1 MTTKRAFLFGIDT
14 YDRFTH
20 LTGCVNDATALA
32 PLLAKNEDD
41 SPNFTVISRTSNTS
55 RITRSSLL
63 GDLERLLAP
72 GADIALFYFAGH
84 GQLEQD
90 DLHLVTQDGAPRD
103 TGLAFSKALKLIQDS
118 KVPEVLVILDC
129 CFSGGAG
136 GLPLLGSDVVV
147 LRKGVSILTA
157 SRADQ
162 VAEEAVGGQ
171 GTFSYYLAAALGGGA
186 ADVLGKVTVA
196 GLYSYLS
203 ESFGAFD
210 QRPMFK
216 AHLDRLHSV
225 RQCKPVVQLP
235 DLRRMTEFFPRSDFL
250 FPLDPSFEPTAKPSD
265 THNEAIFGVLQRYR
279 ANKLLEPVGADHMYY
294 AAMESK
300 TCRLTPL
307 GRHYWHQIKQGK
319 I

>member
-1 MTTKRAFLFGIDT
+1 MTRRAFLFGIDT
-14 YDRFTH
+14 YDRFPH
-20 LTGCVNDATALA
+20 LTGCVNDAVSLA
-32 PLLAKNEDD
+32 PLLAKHEDE

-55 RITRSSLL
+55 RITRSSVL

-72 GADIALFYFAGH
+72 GADVALLYFAGH

-103 TGLAFSKALKLIQDS
+103 TGLAFSKALKLIQES
-118 KVPEVLVILDC
+118 EVPEVLVILDC

-136 GLPLLGSDVVV
+136 GVPLLGSDVVV

-162 VAEEAVGGQ
+162 AAEEAVGGQ
-171 GTFSYYLAAALGGGA
+171 GTFSYYLVAALDGGA

-225 RQCKPVVQLP
+225 RQCRPVVPLH
-235 DLRRMTEFFPRSDFL
+235 DLRRMTEFFPRSDYT
-250 FPLDPSFEPTAKPSD
+250 FPLDSSFEPTLEPSNAL
-265 THNEAIFGVLQRYR
+265 NEAIFGVLQKYR
-279 ANKLLEPVGADHMYY
+279 ANKLLEPVGTEHMYY
-294 AAMESK
+294 AAKEDK
-300 TCRLTPL
+300 PCRLTPL

-319 I
+319 V

>member
-1 MTTKRAFLFGIDT
+1 MKRAFVFGIDT

-20 LTGCVNDATALA
+20 LTGCVNDAMALA
-32 PLLAKNEDD
+32 PLLATNEDG
-41 SPNFTVISRTSNTS
+41 SENFKVVSRTSNTS
-55 RITRSSLL
+55 RITRGSLL
-63 GDLERLLAP
+63 GDLESLLTAR
-72 GADIALFYFAGH
+72 ADVALLYFAGH

-90 DLHLVTQDGAPRD
+90 ELHLVTQDGAPRD
-103 TGLAFSKALKLIQDS
+103 TGVAFSKVLKLIQES

-136 GLPLLGSDVVV
+136 GIPLLGSDVVV

-162 VAEEAVGGQ
+162 AAEEVVGGQ
-171 GTFSYYLAAALGGGA
+171 GKFSYYLAAALDGGA

-203 ESFGAFD
+203 ESFGAFE

-216 AHLDRLHSV
+216 AHLDRLHGV
-225 RQCKPVVQLP
+225 RHCKPVVPLP

-250 FPLDPSFEPTAKPSD
+250 FPLNPSFEPTEEPRDA
-265 THNEAIFGVLQRYR
+265 HNEAIFSVLQRYR
-279 ANKLLEPVGADHMYY
+279 ANKLLEPVGTDHMYY
-294 AAMESK
+294 AAKENK
-300 TCRLTPL
+300 PCRLTPL
-307 GRHYWHQIKQGK
+307 GRHYWHLIMQRRV
-319 I
+319 

>member
-1 MTTKRAFLFGIDT
+1 MTRRAFLFGIDT
-14 YDRFTH
+14 YDRFPH
-20 LTGCVNDATALA
+20 LTGCVNDAVLLA
-32 PLLAKNEDD
+32 PLLAKHEDGL
-41 SPNFTVISRTSNTS
+41 PNFTVISRTSNTS
-55 RITRSSLL
+55 RITRSSVLA
-63 GDLERLLAP
+63 DLERLLAP
-72 GADIALFYFAGH
+72 GADVALLYFAGH

-103 TGLAFSKALKLIQDS
+103 TGLAFSKALKLIQES
-118 KVPEVLVILDC
+118 EVPEILVILDC

-136 GLPLLGSDVVV
+136 GVPLLGSDVVV

-162 VAEEAVGGQ
+162 SAEEVVGGQ
-171 GTFSYYLAAALGGGA
+171 GTFSYYLVAALDGGA

-225 RQCKPVVQLP
+225 RQCKPVVPLH
-235 DLRRMTEFFPRSDFL
+235 DLRRMTEFFPRSDYE
-250 FPLDPSFEPTAKPSD
+250 FPLDSSFEPTLEPSN
-265 THNEAIFGVLQRYR
+265 TINEAIFGVLQKYR
-279 ANKLLEPVGADHMYY
+279 ANKLLEPIGTEHMYY
-294 AAMESK
+294 AAKESK
-300 TCRLTPL
+300 SCRLTPL

-319 I
+319 V

>member
-1 MTTKRAFLFGIDT
+1 MTRRAFLFGIDT

-20 LTGCVNDATALA
+20 LTGCVNDAMSLA
-32 PLLAKNEDD
+32 PLLAENEDE
-41 SPNFTVISRTSNTS
+41 SPNFTVISRTSDKS
-55 RITRSSLL
+55 RITRSSVF
-63 GDLERLLAP
+63 GDLECLLAP
-72 GADIALFYFAGH
+72 GADVALLYFAGH
-84 GQLEQD
+84 GQLEQE

-103 TGLAFSKALKLIQDS
+103 TGLAFSKALKLIQES

-136 GLPLLGSDVVV
+136 GVPLLGSDVVV

-171 GTFSYYLAAALGGGA
+171 GTFSYYLAAALNGGA

-225 RQCKPVVQLP
+225 RQCKPVVPLP
-235 DLRRMTEFFPRSDFL
+235 DLRRMTEFFPRSDYL
-250 FPLDPSFEPTAKPSD
+250 FPLNPSFEPTLEPRDAI
-265 THNEAIFGVLQRYR
+265 NEATFGVLQKYR
-279 ANKLLEPVGADHMYY
+279 ANKLLEPIGTDHMYY
-294 AAMESK
+294 AAKESK
-300 TCRLTPL
+300 PCCLTPL
-307 GRHYWHQIKQGK
+307 GRHYWHQIKQRRV
-319 I
+319 